1 MFRWRKN
8 KHGNGFFVIKYL
20 SKSPPSVTMS
30 SLVILTCPP
39 PPPPHPSP
47 MMTSVMNS
55 PYDRDDMM
63 MTTMTTRWWCVYR
76 KPLDRWSPPS
86 ILSHSWEILVSASHL
101 CPTFSSFLI
110 SSYPRILISS
120 YPILSSH
127 NLIIHHIITFS
138 LTDHPLLIQSSPAKH
153 GHDNLHLLLSQLLQV
168 QFLLHSTHKVLSADS
183 RFLENQVLAVPD
195 WQTCHLE
202 GSRWEGSSG
211 LSLGGWL
218 QFGFVHRVFGC
229 YILSRCVWS
238 SVAMLNLGMLWIIG
252 WHGCFAIFGPWRSW
266 KRWDSGR
273 LGC

>member
-1 MFRWRKN
+1 
-8 KHGNGFFVIKYL
+8 
-20 SKSPPSVTMS
+20 
-30 SLVILTCPP
+30 
-39 PPPPHPSP
+39 
-47 MMTSVMNS
+47 MNS

-218 QFGFVHRVFGC
+218 QFGWRWASFIG
-229 YILSRCVWS
+229 S
-238 SVAMLNLGMLWIIG
+238 LGAT
-252 WHGCFAIFGPWRSW
+252 F
-266 KRWDSGR
+266 
-273 LGC
+273 